1 MFYVLWLV
9 WLALLLAIN
18 ISFRLI
24 INYIIKFIIKMKI
37 LLFTPFKV
45 GSTTLLRIITDN
57 FKYDHEW
64 EHELISS
71 NNFSKYDKNNYIL
84 RGHNI
89 NLDKI
94 PKMNIKFDI
103 WFTLVRNPYQ
113 LYFSTYFQNID
124 TPGYKYYLGE
134 QSFIQKMHTNRLVD
148 HFTSFKW
155 DDFPQCS
162 INHNFNLIEKYTG
175 INLWNQSFNS
185 EKKYQIYQGNDFCKK
200 IVVLDISILNK
211 PSLLNEMF
219 SKLNFKNK
227 KNDFTISSHN
237 ESKNKWYGPLYNDM
251 KANLDARYFIKY
263 YPFYKKINDQFMK
276 KPNNNIMTIDK
287 YNKSNNKDIIS
298 REYRYKFL

>member
-1 MFYVLWLV
+1 MFYWFLKTCNR
-9 WLALLLAIN
+9 I
-18 ISFRLI
+18 LI
-24 INYIIKFIIKMKI
+24 Y
-37 LLFTPFKV
+37 
-45 GSTTLLRIITDN
+45 
-57 FKYDHEW
+57 
-64 EHELISS
+64 
-71 NNFSKYDKNNYIL
+71 
-84 RGHNI
+84 
-89 NLDKI
+89 
-94 PKMNIKFDI
+94 
-103 WFTLVRNPYQ
+103 NP
-113 LYFSTYFQNID
+113 
-124 TPGYKYYLGE
+124 
-134 QSFIQKMHTNRLVD
+134 
-148 HFTSFKW
+148 
-155 DDFPQCS
+155 
-162 INHNFNLIEKYTG
+162 NLIEKYTG